1 MTQLLTPA
9 ADASADGPDAV
20 ILAAFARR
28 RDALRAVAALT
39 EQPEFGKVTAEE
51 HDLIAVADQA
61 EQEILDTMALT
72 PEGVAAKIWVAMH
85 HEAEGSGPDTWA
97 MVDSDLPG
105 LEAVADELD
114 WSAQLTLSALRS
126 LRAMEASARKT
137 SHEWTTA
144 LDNYTAARR
153 EVDAFVAKSDGEE
166 PDFDSELDR
175 LSDISSAAF
184 AILKETPP
192 TDPEALA
199 VKISVF
205 AHQFDDIPLDADG
218 FEILRRDAARL
229 AARA

>member
-1 MTQLLTPA
+1 MAMTQLLTPA

-105 LEAVADELD
+105 REPWPEDRVGRAHLRQTWTASWIDCQT
-114 WSAQLTLSALRS
+114 SAAPHLRS
-126 LRAMEASARKT
+126 
-137 SHEWTTA
+137 
-144 LDNYTAARR
+144 
-153 EVDAFVAKSDGEE
+153 
-166 PDFDSELDR
+166 
-175 LSDISSAAF
+175 
-184 AILKETPP
+184 
-192 TDPEALA
+192 
-199 VKISVF
+199 
-205 AHQFDDIPLDADG
+205 
-218 FEILRRDAARL
+218 
-229 AARA
+229 